1 MNVRDKSKLFAVRII
16 RFYKYLTSEKHEC
29 VLAKQILRSGT
40 AIGAN
45 LAEASNAQSRRDFL
59 SKINIAL
66 KECTETK
73 YWLELLYESEIIAN
87 EEFTSLHADCSEI
100 EKILTSS
107 VKTTKTTL

>member
-1 MNVRDKSKLFAVRII
+1 MNVRDKSKIFAVRII
-16 RFYKYLTSEKHEC
+16 RFYKYLTSEKQEY
-29 VLAKQILRSGT
+29 VLAKQILKSGT

-45 LAEASNAQSRRDFL
+45 LAEATNAQSRRDFL

-66 KECTETK
+66 KECTETN
-73 YWLELLYESEIIAN
+73 YWLEILYESGIIAK